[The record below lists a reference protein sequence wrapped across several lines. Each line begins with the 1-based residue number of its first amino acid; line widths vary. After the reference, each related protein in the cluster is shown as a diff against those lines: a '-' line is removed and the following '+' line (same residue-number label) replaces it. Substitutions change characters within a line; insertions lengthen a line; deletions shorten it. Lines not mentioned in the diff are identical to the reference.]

1 MLSFVEVRS
10 RAMTRPTW
18 VRGQATPEERRPVG
32 MPPPLVPPPGNPPA
46 EAPAPAPAPASPP
59 RPPSKAEA
67 AALAEP
73 VARMR
78 QALALLDGADLAAAP
93 PYAFGTVR
101 RRRNQVGHCLD
112 QARAALRRAL
122 ELARRG

>member
-1 MLSFVEVRS
+1 MPRPAWLSEQTDPQPRRS
-10 RAMTRPTW
+10 
-18 VRGQATPEERRPVG
+18 VG
-32 MPPPLVPPPGNPPA
+32 MLPPLVPPPGEPPA
-46 EAPAPAPAPASPP
+46 TAPDPSPPP

-67 AALAEP
+67 AALADP

-78 QALALLDGADLAAAP
+78 QALALLEGADLAAPP

-101 RRRNQVGHCLD
+101 RRRNQVGHSLA

-122 ELARRG
+122 ELARQD